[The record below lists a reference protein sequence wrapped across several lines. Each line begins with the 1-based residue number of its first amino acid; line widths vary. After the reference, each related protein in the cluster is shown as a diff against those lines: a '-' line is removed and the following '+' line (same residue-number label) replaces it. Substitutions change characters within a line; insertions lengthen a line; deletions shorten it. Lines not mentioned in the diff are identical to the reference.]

1 MDIEQK
7 EISNLELGIYYVFI
21 AESENPKA
29 ISKELK
35 HKFWK
40 GLYKFKIQKTSN
52 PELVHSV
59 VCVRTDLSMYDDYGI
74 IVVQHNRPV
83 KESVHMTIPDLDT
96 AIRLAHNLKD
106 KITETTPITVYYGL
120 KKPKPKPK
128 SEAETVIV
136 RYRRKYVPGEEYKE
150 EKNKEEKALPKIE
163 KKKTPEDI
171 FFESINTAIEKAYY
185 KYIFITGKAPSAEKL
200 RKLLSNFPIPNTI
213 ELSANHSKLDV
224 GKNCVLTLPDYE
236 GRHFYLPPLHYT
248 LYVLFLR
255 HPEGIVLKQLTN
267 YTNELIQI
275 YNSLDAERDRLDA
288 QQSIANMV
296 DLTTGSAVQKI
307 SYIKRAFIKHVG
319 PILAPTYSITGKR
332 GGVYSIRLARDLVI
346 LPENLLLG

>member
-74 IVVQHNRPV
+74 IVVQHNRPIT
-83 KESVHMTIPDLDT
+83 EAAYITIPDFAT
-96 AIRLAHNLKD
+96 AVRVAHHLED
-106 KITETTPITVYYGL
+106 QITTTTPITVINKL
-120 KKPKPKPK
+120 KKPEPKPK
-128 SEAETVIV
+128 SETETVIV
-136 RYRRKYVPGEEYKE
+136 RYRRKYVPSEENE
-150 EKNKEEKALPKIE
+150 EEREEEKALPKIE

-185 KYIFITGKAPSAEKL
+185 EYIIFTGKAPSAEKL

-319 PILAPTYSITGKR
+319 PILAPTYSITGQR